1 MQYLTVAEVA
11 VIHARLV
18 QRTGGTAGLRDLG
31 RLEAAVARPRATFAG
46 TDLYPTLWDKAAA
59 LMESLIRNHPFLDGN
74 KRVALV
80 TTGLFLERNGYV
92 LRTSNA
98 EIYDF
103 TMQMARSELEREGA
117 ATWLRTHSVPQET
130 R

>member
-80 TTGLFLERNGYV
+80 ATGLFLERNGYV
-92 LRTSNA
+92 LRTSNT

-103 TMQMARSELEREGA
+103 TMQMAQSELEREVA
-117 ATWLRTHSVPQET
+117 ATWLRMHSVPQET

>member
-18 QRTGGTAGLRDLG
+18 QRTGGAAGLRDLG

-46 TDLYPTLWDKAAA
+46 TELYPTLWDKAAA

-80 TTGLFLERNGYV
+80 ATGLFLERNGYV

-103 TMQMARSELEREGA
+103 TMQMARSEVECESA
-117 ATWLRTHSVPQET
+117 ATWLRTHCVSQEA
-130 R
+130 